1 MTTTHAQIWQAIS
14 EDLDR
19 LANVSTD
26 ILLAQK
32 NVDSYLNSYVQMA
45 ILVKFDINRCHTYVN
60 ADALE
65 IYAYFNNDTAVYRK
79 VIKIPL
85 PDKTADA
92 VENYRNVSENT
103 DDAYDRAMKAL

>member
-1 MTTTHAQIWQAIS
+1 MTTHTQIWQAIS
-14 EDLDR
+14 HDLDEMAKISSCIQ
-19 LANVSTD
+19 LAK
-26 ILLAQK
+26 K
-32 NVDSYLNSYVQMA
+32 NIDSYLNSYVQMA

-92 VENYRNVSENT
+92 VENYRNISENT